1 MELAFKIY
9 FALLAF
15 LVAAIPMGKNPLQA
29 AFTHLAALALLL
41 SGPGFAALAVYAA
54 SMGDWGDAALFFILS
69 LLSVGVLIAIS
80 VFVLRGSGKTAD
92 LKSKP
97 KDNAEAKSRV
107 VQLRAQDALS
117 GDEGMLIGA
126 NWDGAD
132 LHDVNFSKANLRQIH
147 LESANLSGANLRGS
161 NLRSAI
167 ADNAIFAGANLS
179 GANLMY
185 ARLVGANLTKARLTG
200 TDLTAADLTG
210 ALLSGA
216 NLLGAKL
223 DEFTTLPDGTRWTPT
238 TNLTTFVTRR

>member
-1 MELAFKIY
+1 MKLCEQCCKQGLSAVGTIVGLAFKIY
-9 FALLAF
+9 WALVEFTLH
-15 LVAAIPMGKNPLQA
+15 AIPMGKN
-29 AFTHLAALALLL
+29 AFIGAVVVLALLL

-54 SMGDWGDAALFFILS
+54 SMEDWGDAALWFVLA

-80 VFVLRGSGKTAD
+80 VYILRGSAKTAD

-97 KDNAEAKSRV
+97 KDNAEAKARV

-117 GDEGMLIGA
+117 GEEGMLIGA
-126 NWDGAD
+126 NWNAAD
-132 LHDVNFSKANLRQIH
+132 LHDINLSKANLRQIH

-185 ARLVGANLTKARLTG
+185 ARLVGANLTMRA
-200 TDLTAADLTG
+200 
-210 ALLSGA
+210 
-216 NLLGAKL
+216 
-223 DEFTTLPDGTRWTPT
+223 
-238 TNLTTFVTRR
+238 